1 VVFHAVD
8 IDIDRALNLSTV
20 LLSSNENDAR
30 EQTLPNSP
38 SGMIQLGGAVNSVS
52 SKPLVNKV
60 KA

>member
-1 VVFHAVD
+1 MGFHAVD

-38 SGMIQLGGAVNSVS
+38 SGMIQLGEVNSVA
-52 SKPLVNKV
+52 SKPQDNKV